1 MKMKSMTFILAAL
14 IFSLL
19 LLVSVGFGEKGERV
33 PLQDSPS
40 KEKLKEPL
48 QAEKTKPQEAGASE
62 KSGEKT
68 RTLPQIKPVEQQS
81 APVRSAPE
89 IKPVQVLQPQVQP
102 VPAFGEKG
110 TQIKWQVLSCGGTNG
125 NSSSYQMANSVSQ
138 TAIGCGG
145 SSSYQLCQGFL
156 LGSYGGG
163 GFIRGDATGD
173 GVIDVGDI
181 VYLINYLY
189 KFGPA
194 PNPLE
199 AGDAT
204 CDDKVDVGDVV
215 YLINYLFKTGPPP
228 SC

>member
-1 MKMKSMTFILAAL
+1 MKSMTLKLAAL

-19 LLVSVGFGEKGERV
+19 LLVSVGFGEKGEKV

-62 KSGEKT
+62 TSGEKT

-89 IKPVQVLQPQVQP
+89 IKPVQVPQPQVQP
-102 VPAFGEKG
+102 APVFWEKG

-138 TAIGCGG
+138 TAIGCGS

-156 LGSYGGG
+156 PGSYEA
-163 GFIRGDATGD
+163 GFLRGDATGN

-181 VYLINYLY
+181 VYLINYLF
-189 KFGPA
+189 KGGPA

-204 CDDKVDVGDVV
+204 CDGKVDVGDVV